1 MCSQLVS
8 CARCSRRGTFDG
20 LDCCTLFFWLIY
32 SLQFLGFRSGE
43 HLRRIKEL
51 SISGCLNILPNQLL
65 KATAVMVMI
74 ENLDISNCVQFDT
87 EALLKIMSR
96 LPLLE
101 AINISNCTNVHG
113 LIFDRLIE
121 FPNLRKIC
129 SFSNQQIE
137 FESVSRFLGS
147 STKIQH
153 VSLSRSHIFK
163 RMFSSMAV
171 CTSLNFF
178 DVSSCGLTIVSGC
191 YISQYSAHGVI
202 CRMFL
207 QFSWRKCQICA
218 QFHAPTQNPNF
229 QRMQTHFLPH
239 YRTSIASTS
248 VFARKMSTIRSIF
261 VRYIVHTSPGG

>member
-1 MCSQLVS
+1 MDSIV
-8 CARCSRRGTFDG
+8 AIY
-20 LDCCTLFFWLIY
+20 FFGSFN

-65 KATAVMVMI
+65 KATAVMFMI

-101 AINISNCTNVHG
+101 AINISNCVNVHG

-121 FPNLRKIC
+121 FPDLRKIC
-129 SFSNQQIE
+129 SFSNQHIE

-147 STKIQH
+147 ATKIQH

-163 RMFSSMAV
+163 RMYPSMAV
-171 CTSLNFF
+171 CTSLNLF
-178 DVSSCGLTIVSGC
+178 DVSSCGLTIVSDC
-191 YISQYSAHGVI
+191 
-202 CRMFL
+202 
-207 QFSWRKCQICA
+207 
-218 QFHAPTQNPNF
+218 
-229 QRMQTHFLPH
+229 
-239 YRTSIASTS
+239 
-248 VFARKMSTIRSIF
+248 
-261 VRYIVHTSPGG
+261 

>member
-20 LDCCTLFFWLIY
+20 LDCCDLFFWLIY

-191 YISQYSAHGVI
+191 YISQYSAHGCHFQDVLAI
-202 CRMFL
+202 LVEKM
-207 QFSWRKCQICA
+207 
-218 QFHAPTQNPNF
+218 PN
-229 QRMQTHFLPH
+229 L
-239 YRTSIASTS
+239 
-248 VFARKMSTIRSIF
+248 RSISCA
-261 VRYIVHTSPGG
+261 HTKPKLPENANAFFATLSHIHSIDISFCT